1 MKIFTSTNRSVW
13 ADVYDGDDDLYM
25 IPIFFVF
32 DDNYEHRGVGG
43 SDDDASSLLRGHCGL
58 QQILA
63 VCLLLAPITNTAPA
77 ATPSQ
82 LCLFL

>member
-1 MKIFTSTNRSVW
+1 MKIFTSSNRLVW
-13 ADVYDGDDDLYM
+13 ADVYDGDDDLYDSKLL
-25 IPIFFVF
+25 VF

>member
-1 MKIFTSTNRSVW
+1 MKIFTSSNRSVW
-13 ADVYDGDDDLYM
+13 TDVYDRDDDLYDDKLL
-25 IPIFFVF
+25 VF

-43 SDDDASSLLRGHCGL
+43 GDDDASSLLRGHCGL